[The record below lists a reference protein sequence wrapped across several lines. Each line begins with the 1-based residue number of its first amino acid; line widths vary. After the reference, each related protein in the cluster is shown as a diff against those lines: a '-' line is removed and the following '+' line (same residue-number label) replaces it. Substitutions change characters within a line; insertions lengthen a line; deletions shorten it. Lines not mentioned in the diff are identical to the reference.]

1 MSHHKQRSHVEEGL
15 TPNFV
20 QLQNA
25 FKSYIR
31 MRDYCAT
38 SKQIIA
44 MCLAVIKTGFEL
56 GNHVHVN
63 NYIQK
68 AEQTPGV
75 EVCSSSSSICYPKLF
90 SPVGTLPPPTD
101 GALQIANR
109 AEHRLRG
116 QGA

>member
-1 MSHHKQRSHVEEGL
+1 MRLLRFGCRLLSLALCHSTLLMHRSRLSHGVCSLNIAELRGGL
-15 TPNFV
+15 LH
-20 QLQNA
+20 LQNA

-38 SKQIIA
+38 SKQIVT
-44 MCLAVIKTGFEL
+44 MCLDVIRTGFEL

-75 EVCSSSSSICYPKLF
+75 EV
-90 SPVGTLPPPTD
+90 
-101 GALQIANR
+101 
-109 AEHRLRG
+109 
-116 QGA
+116 

>member
-1 MSHHKQRSHVEEGL
+1 MPTDV
-15 TPNFV
+15 
-20 QLQNA
+20 QNA

-38 SKQIIA
+38 SKQIIT
-44 MCLAVIKTGFEL
+44 MCLDIIRTGFEL

-75 EVCSSSSSICYPKLF
+75 EVRTIP
-90 SPVGTLPPPTD
+90 
-101 GALQIANR
+101 
-109 AEHRLRG
+109 
-116 QGA
+116 